1 MTASV
6 PSSLPVHPPFSGQER
21 SVFKESPVILGTL
34 PTSNLMP
41 RRVSGRN
48 ARRGLVEELVH
59 SWELKKKKVSPKWK
73 QVSCVSSGMLVQR
86 TVTAQKEGWASAI
99 GGVTLGEPS
108 DSFGQAARH
117 GRVALCDSID
127 TTF

>member
-1 MTASV
+1 MFLADFEQGFWSPMTASV

-59 SWELKKKKVSPKWK
+59 SWELKKKKSLPKVETSQLCQFWR
-73 QVSCVSSGMLVQR
+73 VGTTDCYCS
-86 TVTAQKEGWASAI
+86 EGRM
-99 GGVTLGEPS
+99 GVCYRWSYTG
-108 DSFGQAARH
+108 
-117 GRVALCDSID
+117 
-127 TTF
+127 